1 MHLSGCSHKCFD
13 PAHGWHPSRPSLHAQ
28 KQALTSDEGNRA
40 WPAAPGPNNPDESPH
55 IWKFRE
61 MVLAQTAVSLWY
73 QLQNTGLPLGS
84 PAVASNAATP
94 GSWLDQFMLQVQ
106 SRGLRVDF
114 IALHWSGSNFDT
126 STAVSQLQQY
136 IQAVHTRYQLPIW
149 LTQVSIPCA
158 SQIQAGC
165 DCAVCDESE
174 MVTLPS
180 AFLWQETHRACSCT

>member
-1 MHLSGCSHKCFD
+1 M
-13 PAHGWHPSRPSLHAQ
+13 
-28 KQALTSDEGNRA
+28 A
-40 WPAAPGPNNPDESPH
+40 WPAAPGPSKPDELPH
-55 IWKFRE
+55 IWRFR
-61 MVLAQTAVSLWY
+61 VLVLVQTAVSLWY

-94 GSWLDQFMLQVQ
+94 GSWLDQFMTQVQ

-149 LTQVSIPCA
+149 LTQVSILCT
-158 SQIQAGC
+158 SHIQAGC
-165 DCAVCDESE
+165 DCAACNESE
-174 MVTLPS
+174 MVTAPS
-180 AFLWQETHRACSCT
+180 ALF

>member
-1 MHLSGCSHKCFD
+1 M
-13 PAHGWHPSRPSLHAQ
+13 
-28 KQALTSDEGNRA
+28 TSNEGSRA
-40 WPAAPGPNNPDESPH
+40 WPAAPQANKPDELPH
-55 IWKFRE
+55 IWRFRE
-61 MVLAQTAVSLWY
+61 VVLVQTAVSLWY

-94 GSWLDQFMLQVQ
+94 GSWLDQFMSQVQ

-149 LTQVSIPCA
+149 LTQVSILCT
-158 SQIQAGC
+158 SWVQADY
-165 DCAVCDESE
+165 DCAVCNESGLCTAQFC
-174 MVTLPS
+174 TLPNRESCRACVAIPRCTPLAECPAEGAS
-180 AFLWQETHRACSCT
+180 AFTS

>member
-1 MHLSGCSHKCFD
+1 M
-13 PAHGWHPSRPSLHAQ
+13 
-28 KQALTSDEGNRA
+28 
-40 WPAAPGPNNPDESPH
+40 
-55 IWKFRE
+55 
-61 MVLAQTAVSLWY
+61 QTAVSLWY

-94 GSWLDQFMLQVQ
+94 GSWLDQFMTQVQ

-149 LTQVSIPCA
+149 LTQVSILSTPR
-158 SQIQAGC
+158 IQAGC
-165 DCAVCDESE
+165 DCAVCN
-174 MVTLPS
+174 
-180 AFLWQETHRACSCT
+180 

>member
-1 MHLSGCSHKCFD
+1 M
-13 PAHGWHPSRPSLHAQ
+13 
-28 KQALTSDEGNRA
+28 
-40 WPAAPGPNNPDESPH
+40 
-55 IWKFRE
+55 
-61 MVLAQTAVSLWY
+61 QTAVSLWY

-94 GSWLDQFMLQVQ
+94 GSWLDQFMSQVQ

-149 LTQVSIPCA
+149 LTQVSILCT
-158 SQIQAGC
+158 SWLQAGYEH
-165 DCAVCDESE
+165 AVCDGSE
-174 MVTLPS
+174 MDTKTSALFLRVESPSLQQHLDLRLLLNVRQRLLPPLHLEN
-180 AFLWQETHRACSCT
+180 AEVLLH